1 MYLEIFLAD
10 FAVFRFFLGISRD
23 FAEIPEF
30 RGSATARNIRSPVSV
45 IEPVEVSPVELDSIS
60 STSADSVTECSIAGG
75 SASSGWLL
83 VLEAGFTAD
92 AVLHVA
98 VAVPATLTRFF
109 LGSSMVSEPAVRPD
123 IAALTAY
130 KDNFIT
136 GLETAKVIFRRILQR
151 QINNKFSMT
160 TRIDLSRH
168 SFISRGYRFFF
179 RSTVY
184 TGEYAYSEL
193 VPL

>member
-1 MYLEIFLAD
+1 MLHL
-10 FAVFRFFLGISRD
+10 FLGP
-23 FAEIPEF
+23 A
-30 RGSATARNIRSPVSV
+30 GSSFPGDGAAVSTSTVLWEVEPSVVERADIELSV

-60 STSADSVTECSIAGG
+60 STSADSVTECSIAGV

-83 VLEAGFTAD
+83 VPEAGFTAD

-98 VAVPATLTRFF
+98 VAVPATLTRFL
-109 LGSSMVSEPAVRPD
+109 LGSSMVSEPALRPD

-136 GLETAKVIFRRILQR
+136 GLATAKVIFRRILQR

-160 TRIDLSRH
+160 TRIDLSHH